1 MQLFPDSHMMNF
13 ELETAG
19 VSRSSN
25 IFKDIIKENL
35 EHFMKF
41 EMPFIL
47 FDYYRELGEKE
58 EERIYRDLMKKSR
71 APGDIYDRVSENMAS
86 AVQHT
91 GASRFDES
99 VILTI
104 GATEE
109 GPINFE
115 AGVEGSRGED
125 IAGIL
130 QYGKKEG
137 KALQKD
143 ILAKPTVGAIR
154 RRLFGEY
161 AKRAKPGQGRGGGNF
176 LLPEGWKSPEFEGI
190 DFLGESEER
199 LRKVHEGPQLRGII
213 KQRLARYKFPKGGR
227 K

>member
-41 EMPFIL
+41 EMPHIL
-47 FDYYRELGEKE
+47 FDYYQELGIKE
-58 EERIYRDLMKKSR
+58 EERIHRDLMRKSKG
-71 APGDIYDRVSENMAS
+71 PGSIYERVAENMRS
-86 AVQHT
+86 IVRHT
-91 GASRFDES
+91 GSQSFVES
-99 VILTI
+99 VVLEI
-104 GATEE
+104 GASDR
-109 GPINFE
+109 GPSDMD
-115 AGVEGSRGED
+115 AGVTGSRGED

-130 QYGKKEG
+130 QYGKREG

-154 RRLFGEY
+154 RRLFGEF
-161 AKRAKPGQGRGGGNF
+161 AKRARPGQGRGGGNF
-176 LLPEGWKSPEFEGI
+176 LLPEGWKSPEFTGI

-199 LRKVHEGPQLRGII
+199 LRRVHEGPQLRGII
-213 KQRLARYKFPKGGR
+213 KQRLAKYKFPKGGR